1 MNTYYHKG
9 LYLQTV
15 LQTPV
20 FFGTKNHVQITNG
33 IWEIPFSPTCTNI
46 ELVDNIYN
54 MSMFCLQ
61 KKIFAFIFE
70 ELEFNYVKIISKMS
84 TVFKKYRK
92 HVNCLPLHRNSLQ
105 DFKTFEI

>member
-1 MNTYYHKG
+1 
-9 LYLQTV
+9 
-15 LQTPV
+15 
-20 FFGTKNHVQITNG
+20 
-33 IWEIPFSPTCTNI
+33 
-46 ELVDNIYN
+46 
-54 MSMFCLQ
+54 MFYLQ
-61 KKIFAFIFE
+61 KKLFAFIFE